1 MTNVNN
7 IGLLNKTRGDKVI
20 WAIVVVLALVSMLA
34 VYSSTGLLAYKYN
47 RGNTEVYLFK
57 QVVTTIM
64 GLAIIY
70 FSHRVNYTLYSRVA
84 RILFMVSIPLLI
96 YTLFFGVELNQGS
109 RWIRLPIINLTFQT
123 SDLAK
128 LALFMF
134 LSRLLSKKQEVIKDF
149 KKGYVPVIIP
159 VGIVCMLIAPAN
171 LSTALLVAATSM
183 LLLFIG
189 RASTK
194 HLLLTIGIAAIPVAI
209 LVMIA
214 VAFYDK
220 KEEKCAELPFFLQTG
235 RIPTWISRVQNFVY
249 DSKQV
254 DKDENYQINQAKIAI
269 AKGGLLGLGPGNS
282 ETRNFL
288 PHPYSDFIFAIIIEE
303 YGLVGGCFLLFVYL
317 LFLLRSIRIFKK
329 CPYAFGAFLALGL
342 SFTLVIQALINMAVT
357 VNLFPVTGVT
367 LPLVSMGGSS
377 FMFTCLAIGIILSVA
392 RNVEQLEAPAIPKAT
407 GEAKEKKKAAEEE
420 EEEEEEEETPVKA
433 KKEKAVKKVK
443 ATEAEKAEMAG
454 KAEKADKAERSKAL
468 KPLTDIAMKDFEQGN
483 QPLKSKIHN
492 D

>member
-1 MTNVNN
+1 MTGANDISLKEANAG
-7 IGLLNKTRGDKVI
+7 GLLSKTRGDKVI
-20 WAIVVVLALVSMLA
+20 WAIVIVLALVSMLA

-57 QVVTTIM
+57 QVVFTAV

-70 FSHRVNYTLYSRVA
+70 FSHRVNYTLYSRLA
-84 RILFMVSIPLLI
+84 RILFMLSIPLLI
-96 YTLFFGVELNQGS
+96 YTLFFGLKLNEGS

-128 LALFMF
+128 LSLFMF

-149 KKGYVPVIIP
+149 KKGFIPVIMP
-159 VGIVCMLIAPAN
+159 VGIICMLIAPAN

-189 RASTK
+189 RASTR
-194 HLLLTIGIAAIPVAI
+194 HLMLTIGVAAIPVAI

-220 KEEKCAELPFFLQTG
+220 KEEKCSELPFFLQAG
-235 RIPTWISRVQNFVY
+235 RIPTWVSRVQNFMY

-269 AKGGLLGLGPGNS
+269 AKGGVLGLGSGNS
-282 ETRNFL
+282 QTLNFL

-303 YGLVGGCFLLFVYL
+303 YGLAGGGFLLFVYL
-317 LFLLRSIRIFKK
+317 LFLFRSIRIFKK

-377 FMFTCLAIGIILSVA
+377 FLFTCLAIGIILSVA
-392 RNVEQLEAPAIPKAT
+392 RNVEQLEAPADAPKAA
-407 GEAKEKKKAAEEE
+407 GEKKEKKATADAKAKDEEE
-420 EEEEEEEETPVKA
+420 QEKEGKAGAA
-433 KKEKAVKKVK
+433 KKEKTVKKGGAANADDK
-443 ATEAEKAEMAG
+443 EEK
-454 KAEKADKAERSKAL
+454 KKAL
-468 KPLTDIAMKDFEQGN
+468 KPLLNEAMKKEEETPWINPGD
-483 QPLKSKIHN
+483 
-492 D
+492 